1 MAEMI
6 SLAVRRS
13 RVLASTSLS
22 RRVEATVVTASKLE
36 VASRAPR

>member
-13 RVLASTSLS
+13 RVLPSTSVS
-22 RRVEATVVTASKLE
+22 RRVEATVATASRLE
-36 VASRAPR
+36 VASLAPR